1 MDAEAGDKYGSAY
14 PMGARM
20 MSGHTELHDQLQEGD
35 SLLICAKKFQPECAN
50 RFGNI
55 SLKKIPQMLLGK
67 CEFAKDDYSLN
78 IINLPQEDD
87 INETEEDFDNE

>member
-1 MDAEAGDKYGSAY
+1 
-14 PMGARM
+14 
-20 MSGHTELHDQLQEGD
+20 
-35 SLLICAKKFQPECAN
+35 
-50 RFGNI
+50 
-55 SLKKIPQMLLGK
+55 MLLGK